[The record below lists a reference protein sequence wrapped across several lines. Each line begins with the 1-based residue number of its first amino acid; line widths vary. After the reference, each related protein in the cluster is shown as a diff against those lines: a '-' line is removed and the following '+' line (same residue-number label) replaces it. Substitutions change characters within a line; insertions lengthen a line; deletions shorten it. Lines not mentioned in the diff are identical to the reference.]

1 MANSMPGMPGMPAAG
16 TLPPPG
22 LSSYLTWHPEPVFL
36 VASIL
41 VTGLYLFGVLRLRLR
56 GDRWSYGRIANFL
69 VGMALFVGITCSG
82 LSVYGMYLFSA
93 HMIQHMMLS
102 MVVPLFLLLGAPI
115 TLTLRVLHPAGPGRT
130 GPREVLLSFLHS
142 RFAKVISSPLFT
154 LPLFIVSLYGL
165 YFTSLF
171 DTLMR
176 STIGHDAMLVHFL
189 GVGLLFFWPVMGVDP
204 APHRSPYVIRI
215 LELFAVMPFHAFFGV
230 AIMASTS
237 VFENVFA
244 NPPASWHVSALSDQN
259 TAGSLAWGFGEAP
272 TILVLLVLFIQWS
285 KSDQREAKRK
295 DRKAD
300 RDGDAELNEYNEYLA
315 GLARQRDP
323 GARLDGAP
331 AGEAVTEAADEPVD
345 EDESVDVPDVQ
356 VPRL

>member
-1 MANSMPGMPGMPAAG
+1 MANTMPAMPGMPAAN

-22 LSSYLTWHPEPVFL
+22 LSSYLTWHPAPVFL
-36 VASIL
+36 IGSIL
-41 VTGLYLFGVLRLRLR
+41 VTALYLYGVLRLRLR
-56 GDRWSYGRIANFL
+56 GDKWGYGRIANFL
-69 VGMALFVGITCSG
+69 VGMLLFVGITCSG

-130 GPREVLLSFLHS
+130 GPREVLLAFLHS

-244 NPPASWHVSALSDQN
+244 NPPAAWHISALSDQN

-272 TILVLLVLFIQWS
+272 TILVLLVLFAQWS

-315 GLARQRDP
+315 GLAQLGQRS
-323 GARLDGAP
+323 GAA
-331 AGEAVTEAADEPVD
+331 AQAETEAVAEEESEPESEDAVQTES
-345 EDESVDVPDVQ
+345 ESETVA
-356 VPRL
+356 

>member
-1 MANSMPGMPGMPAAG
+1 MANTMPAMPGMPAAN

-22 LSSYLTWHPEPVFL
+22 LSSYLTWHPAPVFL
-36 VASIL
+36 IGSIL
-41 VTGLYLFGVLRLRLR
+41 VTALYLYGVLRLRLR
-56 GDRWSYGRIANFL
+56 GDKWGYGRIANFL
-69 VGMALFVGITCSG
+69 VGMLLFVGITCSG

-130 GPREVLLSFLHS
+130 GPREVLLAFLHS

-176 STIGHDAMLVHFL
+176 STLGHDAMLVHFL

-244 NPPASWHVSALSDQN
+244 NPPAAWHISALSDQN

-272 TILVLLVLFIQWS
+272 TILVLLVLFAQWS

-315 GLARQRDP
+315 GLAQLGQRS
-323 GARLDGAP
+323 GAA
-331 AGEAVTEAADEPVD
+331 AQAETEAVAEEESEPESEDAVQTES
-345 EDESVDVPDVQ
+345 ESETVA
-356 VPRL
+356 

>member
-1 MANSMPGMPGMPAAG
+1 MANTMPGMPGMPSPN
-16 TLPPPG
+16 TLPSPG
-22 LSSYLTWHPEPVFL
+22 LSSYLTWHPTPVFL
-36 VASIL
+36 IGSIL
-41 VTGLYLFGVLRLRLR
+41 VTALYLYGVLRLRMR
-56 GDRWSYGRIANFL
+56 GDAWSFGRIANF
-69 VGMALFVGITCSG
+69 VIGMALFVGITCTG

-93 HMIQHMMLS
+93 HMMQHMMLS
-102 MVVPLFLLLGAPI
+102 MLVPIFLLLGAPI

-130 GPREVLLSFLHS
+130 GPREVLLSLLHS
-142 RFAKVISSPLFT
+142 RFAKVVSSPLFT

-189 GVGLLFFWPVMGVDP
+189 FVGLLFFWPVMGVDP

-215 LELFAVMPFHAFFGV
+215 LELFAVMPFHAFFGI
-230 AIMASTS
+230 AIMMSTS
-237 VFENVFA
+237 VFETVFA
-244 NPPASWHVSALSDQN
+244 NPPAAWHVSALSDQN

-272 TILVLLVLFIQWS
+272 TIIVLLVLFVQWS
-285 KSDQREAKRK
+285 KSDRREAKRK

-300 RDGDAELNEYNEYLA
+300 RDGDAELNEYNEFLA
-315 GLARQRDP
+315 GLARQQNP
-323 GARLDGAP
+323 GLRTEQQP
-331 AGEAVTEAADEPVD
+331 AGEESVGEAAS
-345 EDESVDVPDVQ
+345 ESVEVPDVQ